1 MLDLHALQQFLA
13 IAAHGSI
20 TKAARSLRTSQP
32 ALTTALRG
40 LEESL
45 GTVLFFR
52 NHNGVTLTRS
62 GAELK
67 RSAEE
72 LLDHAAR
79 AEARVRSL
87 ETDESGTFAVGCHES
102 IGSYVLP
109 SFLKAFLDANPR
121 IEISLFNASSEA
133 VTAAVLNRAVHLGI
147 VSNIPT
153 HPELVLVPLF
163 QDVLDI
169 LISTWQIPYPLD
181 AGPERALELAIEAL
195 RKGPL
200 IHVAGI
206 SQSTALIA
214 ELDSRGWLAERRI
227 ECGDLELAKSL
238 ALAGVGPAILPRR
251 VARYE
256 QMGKLI
262 RLHKD
267 FPCVEET
274 LFLVHRADLH
284 RTKACE
290 LLLRALT
297 THGQALVNGPTMT
310 TVAEH

>member
-32 ALTTALRG
+32 ALTMALRT

-62 GAELK
+62 GEELK
-67 RSAEE
+67 QSAEA
-72 LLDHAAR
+72 LLEHAAR

-87 ETDESGTFAVGCHES
+87 ETDESGTFVLGCHES

-109 SFLKAFLDANPR
+109 SFLKMFLDANPR
-121 IEISLFNASSEA
+121 IEISLFNGSSEL
-133 VTAAVLNRAVHLGI
+133 VTASVLNRSVQVGI
-147 VSNIPT
+147 VSNIPA
-153 HPELVLVPLF
+153 HPDLVIVPLF

-169 LISTWQIPYPLD
+169 LISIQQIPYPLE
-181 AGPERALELAIEAL
+181 AGPERALEYAVDAL

-200 IHVAGI
+200 IHVGGI
-206 SQSTALIA
+206 SQSNAVISAL
-214 ELDSRGWLAERRI
+214 DTRGWLAERRI

-274 LFLVHRADLH
+274 IFLVCRADLQ
-284 RTKACE
+284 RTKATE

-297 THGQALVNGPTMT
+297 AHGQGLVNGPTMT
-310 TVAEH
+310 TVVDA